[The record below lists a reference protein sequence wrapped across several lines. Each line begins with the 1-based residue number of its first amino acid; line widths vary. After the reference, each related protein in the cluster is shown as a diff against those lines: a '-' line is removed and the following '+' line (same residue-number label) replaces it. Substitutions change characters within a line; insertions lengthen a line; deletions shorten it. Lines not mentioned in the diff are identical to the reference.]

1 MSQTQDK
8 NALFTDAAAA
18 PATPVIT
25 TIVDATGPLAG
36 YIPPTGLASDAQP
49 TVLGTGV
56 AGDIISLYDNNVLL
70 GTVLVNAT
78 GRWSFQPQTPL
89 SGGKHELTA
98 TQSDGVHTSAVAQSY
113 PFSVAQIMV
122 TGVTA
127 SDGTAIANGGTAHG
141 AVTLTGWI
149 ADANVDPSQIAFYV
163 TGPNMP
169 NSSVLFSKVTVT
181 GHTFTAVMAQD
192 STVNPLYSTALTN
205 GTYHIDAAANT
216 PSGKILTVSDPRMGF
231 NVTENW
237 TPAPLAPTS
246 LGLMEH
252 TLNGLHDLGNGD
264 TTHDASPTFAVV
276 TVAGDTYSLYDNGTL
291 LATVVATGSQMG
303 WTVPALSNGVHNLSI
318 THTTAGGESA
328 PTSWTVTVDA
338 TPPAVPVINTIYD
351 ASGPLTGYI
360 PPTGLASDAQPT
372 IIGNGHPGD
381 TINVFDHTTLL
392 GTALVD
398 STGRWNFTPQTP
410 LAAGP
415 HELFA
420 TQSDGVHTSAVAQSY
435 PFTLAQ
441 IMVTGV
447 TASDGTAI
455 ANGGAAHGPITVTG
469 WIADAN
475 IDASHIA
482 LYVSGGNMGT
492 GTLLFSHITVSGNTF
507 SAVVSQDS
515 AVNSLFDVSMANGTY
530 HFDAAANTS
539 SGKVLTVSDPR
550 MGFNVTETWSDAS
563 VQAVSAVHTDAA
575 TAADT
580 SHTVD
585 LSADPASFF
594 KSASA
599 HIAGSADGVHTL
611 HLTGDHGVLDLTSLS
626 GKTAAA
632 KVSGIDTVDLGG
644 AHNALK
650 LSLTDVLN
658 LGQPDLFQHD
668 GKQQMVVQGSN
679 GDSVDLSNAHIAGVA
694 DGQWQQHGA
703 TQVGGVTYNV
713 YEHSGA
719 HAELLVQQGVQIA
732 LHG

>member
-18 PATPVIT
+18 PAEPLIT
-25 TIVDATGPLAG
+25 TIVDAAGPLAG

-56 AGDIISLYDNNVLL
+56 AGNIINLYDNNVLL
-70 GTVLVNAT
+70 GTALVNST

-89 SGGKHELTA
+89 SSGKHEITA
-98 TQSDGVHTSAVAQSY
+98 TQSDGVHTSAVAESY

-122 TGVTA
+122 TGVTE
-127 SDGTAIANGGTAHG
+127 SDGTAVANGGTAHG
-141 AVTLTGWI
+141 TITVTGWI
-149 ADANVDPSQIAFYV
+149 ADANIDGSHIALFV
-163 TGPNMP
+163 SGGNMGTGT
-169 NSSVLFSKVTVT
+169 VLFSQVTVS
-181 GHTFTAVMAQD
+181 GNTFSAVISQD
-192 STVNPLYSTALTN
+192 SAVNAIFHTSLAD

-231 NVTENW
+231 NVTEIW
-237 TPAPLAPTS
+237 APAPTV
-246 LGLMEH
+246 LGLTEH
-252 TLNGLHDLGNGD
+252 TLNGLYDLGNGD
-264 TTHDASPTFAVV
+264 TTHDASPTFALV

-291 LATVVATGSQMG
+291 VASVVATSSQMG

-318 THTTAGGESA
+318 THTNAGGTSA

-338 TPPAVPVINTIYD
+338 TPPAVPVITTIHD
-351 ASGPLTGYI
+351 ATGPLTGYI
-360 PPTGLASDAQPT
+360 PPDGLASDAQPKIMGT
-372 IIGNGHPGD
+372 GHAGD

-410 LAAGP
+410 LAAGA

-420 TQSDGVHTSAVAQSY
+420 TQSDGVHTSAVAESY

-455 ANGGAAHGPITVTG
+455 ANGGAAHGTITVTG

-475 IDASHIA
+475 IDGSHIA

-492 GTLLFSHITVSGNTF
+492 GSVLFSHVTVSGNTF

-515 AVNSLFDVSMANGTY
+515 AISAISHLSMADGTY
-530 HFDAAANTS
+530 HIDAAANTS

-575 TAADT
+575 TAAAT

-611 HLTGDHGVLDLTSLS
+611 HLTSDHGVLDLTSLS

>member
-18 PATPVIT
+18 PAEPLIT
-25 TIVDATGPLAG
+25 TIVDAAGPLAG
-36 YIPPTGLASDAQP
+36 YVPPDGLASDAQP
-49 TVLGTGV
+49 TVMGTGV
-56 AGDIISLYDNNVLL
+56 AGNIISLFDNNVLL

-98 TQSDGVHTSAVAQSY
+98 TQSDGVNTSAVAESY

-141 AVTLTGWI
+141 TVTLTGWI
-149 ADANVDPSQIAFYV
+149 ADANVDPSTIAFYV
-163 TGPNMP
+163 TGPNAP
-169 NSSVLFSKVTVT
+169 NASVLFSKVTLT

-192 STVNPLYSTALTN
+192 STVSAIDSTTLTN
-205 GTYHIDAAANT
+205 GTYHIDARAT
-216 PSGKILTVSDPRMGF
+216 TESGR
-231 NVTENW
+231 
-237 TPAPLAPTS
+237 
-246 LGLMEH
+246 
-252 TLNGLHDLGNGD
+252 
-264 TTHDASPTFAVV
+264 
-276 TVAGDTYSLYDNGTL
+276 
-291 LATVVATGSQMG
+291 
-303 WTVPALSNGVHNLSI
+303 
-318 THTTAGGESA
+318 
-328 PTSWTVTVDA
+328 
-338 TPPAVPVINTIYD
+338 VI
-351 ASGPLTGYI
+351 
-360 PPTGLASDAQPT
+360 
-372 IIGNGHPGD
+372 
-381 TINVFDHTTLL
+381 
-392 GTALVD
+392 
-398 STGRWNFTPQTP
+398 
-410 LAAGP
+410 
-415 HELFA
+415 
-420 TQSDGVHTSAVAQSY
+420 
-435 PFTLAQ
+435 
-441 IMVTGV
+441 
-447 TASDGTAI
+447 
-455 ANGGAAHGPITVTG
+455 
-469 WIADAN
+469 
-475 IDASHIA
+475 
-482 LYVSGGNMGT
+482 
-492 GTLLFSHITVSGNTF
+492 
-507 SAVVSQDS
+507 
-515 AVNSLFDVSMANGTY
+515 
-530 HFDAAANTS
+530 
-539 SGKVLTVSDPR
+539 TVSDPR

-563 VQAVSAVHTDAA
+563 VPAVSAVHTDAA
-575 TAADT
+575 ALSTAAAI

-599 HIAGSADGVHTL
+599 HIGGSADGVHTL
-611 HLTGDHGVLDLTSLS
+611 HLTGDHGMLDLTSLS

-632 KVSGIDTVDLGG
+632 KVSGIDSINLGG

-694 DGQWQQHGA
+694 DGHWQQSGA